1 MTFLTRLPKQ
11 ISLRSVYSLSS
22 GEMELEYSWHI
33 RFESAC
39 SATCIGVTHQG
50 SRCIFWYRFRNIC
63 TLPQLIRTLCL
74 QLGVFSPMAMTNLTE
89 DDTRYTS
96 SQDAKWTWMTISSD
110 MMGRS
115 KDSKDMGLD

>member
-39 SATCIGVTHQG
+39 SATRIGVTHQG
-50 SRCIFWYRFRNIC
+50 SRCIFWYHFRNVC
-63 TLPQLIRTLCL
+63 TLPQPIRTLL
-74 QLGVFSPMAMTNLTE
+74 
-89 DDTRYTS
+89 S
-96 SQDAKWTWMTISSD
+96 SARCVLSHGYDK
-110 MMGRS
+110 
-115 KDSKDMGLD
+115 LDRK